1 MAKDRIDMLQE
12 LGFEINNQPQLRDL
26 RITGQ
31 ALKGFEV
38 KFSIAGLTNVDD
50 LGQLSP
56 ETMTIA
62 LFEWLYRLHG
72 EDYDVFAHSCRKAVM
87 IVKDT
92 DKQTGEA
99 A

>member
-12 LGFEINNQPQLRDL
+12 MGFEINGTPQLREL

-31 ALKGFEV
+31 TLKGFEV
-38 KFSIAGLTNVDD
+38 KYSIAGLTNVDD

-72 EDYDVFAHSCRKAVM
+72 SDYDVFAHSCRKAVM
-87 IVKDT
+87 IVKECG
-92 DKQTGEA
+92 KPGEQA